1 MPKQTPKARLAAAA
15 LKLLARQSW
24 SELTLAATAKAAKI
38 PFAELAP
45 IARAKPALIGI
56 VLDLVG
62 GETAARYKPDSDAES
77 ARDRLFD
84 VAMLWFDLWGPR
96 KAALRALYDGLKRDP
111 LALIAARG
119 DILAAASWLL
129 ALAEADTGSASAFKA
144 AGLAGALA
152 RAIPVW
158 LDDGK
163 DLAKTMARLDG
174 DLRRGESVFGR
185 RTGNAAN

>member
-1 MPKQTPKARLAAAA
+1 MPKPIPKTRLAAAA
-15 LKLLARQSW
+15 LKLLARQGW

-62 GETAARYKPDSDAES
+62 GETAARYKPDSGAES

-84 VAMLWFDLWGPR
+84 VAMLWFDMWGPR
-96 KAALRALYDGLKRDP
+96 KAALRALHDGLKRDP

-129 ALAEADTGSASAFKA
+129 ALAEADTGSASALKA

-185 RTGNAAN
+185 RNAPT